1 MFSPGWDGRFW
12 RGEVVKKIRKTLEG
26 KGRPFFSFSITIEKD
41 ADTGNFSQTLENL
54 AKKVN
59 EG

>member
-1 MFSPGWDGRFW
+1 M
-12 RGEVVKKIRKTLEG
+12 KKIRKTLEG
-26 KGRPFFSFSITIEKD
+26 KGRPFFSFSINIEKD